1 MKIQIDKIYMNK
13 TWKYLFPM
21 LKDYN
26 DDVLIA
32 LLNSLHIAA
41 TGIGDFLIKK
51 NLEQH
56 IFILINQRS
65 NPRLFSNLINYI
77 IDKDYF
83 EDDYVF
89 DNIATGCLHMVIL
102 KLPKNVIS
110 TFFDGRYSH
119 LYTYTERKNFFR
131 KKDEAYSVI
140 NKHYD
145 YKFQF
150 INQLKEEFGTVLEI
164 GEIGNRE
171 LDLPPKKKEEIFNYK
186 KEPE

>member
-1 MKIQIDKIYMNK
+1 
-13 TWKYLFPM
+13 
-21 LKDYN
+21 
-26 DDVLIA
+26 
-32 LLNSLHIAA
+32 
-41 TGIGDFLIKK
+41 
-51 NLEQH
+51 
-56 IFILINQRS
+56 
-65 NPRLFSNLINYI
+65 
-77 IDKDYF
+77 
-83 EDDYVF
+83 
-89 DNIATGCLHMVIL
+89 MVIL

-119 LYTYTERKNFFR
+119 LYTYTERKKFFR

-171 LDLPPKKKEEIFNYK
+171 LDLPPKKPPNR
-186 KEPE
+186 